1 MVTTSGAGVLVG
13 GRILVKM
20 DGKVVGFANEATCS
34 DSYGLQPVHVLGQL
48 QPIDYVPTDARH
60 QIDMQMMVIK
70 GGSLIAA
77 NLEPSGAGNFGYLSS
92 TDAALSVGGL
102 ALAEN
107 LPGGIAENGPATIET
122 GAGTAGALRVL
133 HNKVFDIEIIAPKQ
147 GASGADGVVIRY
159 KHCFFNS
166 GSVRFNANQITV
178 HSCSF
183 FALDKEGALIADSDT
198 NAAGSLIGA
207 T

>member
-1 MVTTSGAGVLVG
+1 MVITSGAGVLVG

-92 TDAALSVGGL
+92 TDASLSVGGL
-102 ALAEN
+102 ALAKSSRRN
-107 LPGGIAENGPATIET
+107 CGKRP
-122 GAGTAGALRVL
+122 
-133 HNKVFDIEIIAPKQ
+133 
-147 GASGADGVVIRY
+147 RY
-159 KHCFFNS
+159 
-166 GSVRFNANQITV
+166 
-178 HSCSF
+178 
-183 FALDKEGALIADSDT
+183 D
-198 NAAGSLIGA
+198 
-207 T
+207 